1 MFKLEAVSISKS
13 YGNRRI
19 FSELS
24 FSTSV
29 SVFGIEGPNGSGKST
44 LIRCLTG
51 LLRTNHGKI
60 LWQKD
65 GNPIDKAQLYQYL
78 GFSAPYIQLY
88 ESLSCAENLRF
99 PAELRHQNDIETT
112 IELLLDKFEMT
123 EFRDQ
128 LFGELSTGQQ
138 QRMKLAAA
146 CIHKPGILC
155 LDEPGSNLDEKG
167 KNMIAELAD
176 EYRKAGNMVILASNQ
191 KDELDLCDQT
201 IRL

>member
-1 MFKLEAVSISKS
+1 MFKLEVASLSKS

-19 FSELS
+19 FTELS

-51 LLRTNHGKI
+51 LLRPNQGKV

-65 GNPIDKAQLYQYL
+65 GNPIDKAQLYEHL
-78 GFSAPYIQLY
+78 GFSAPYVQLY

-99 PAELRHQNDIETT
+99 PAELRHQNGIEST
-112 IELLLDKFEMT
+112 IDLLLDKFEMT

-167 KNMIAELAD
+167 KNMIATLAD
-176 EYRKAGNMVILASNQ
+176 EYRKAGNMIILASNQ
-191 KDELDLCDQT
+191 KDELDLCDET